1 MSIFKMMRVDGHD
14 YVDLSWKVF
23 KEVIEIETGLKDREI
38 QQKLI
43 DMGWTPPPRKE
54 KKPMNIYTKDLEEY
68 TYGWQTPPAVVPSV
82 VFKTRVRDESIAGNN
97 PYCWQDVNTFEL
109 FGGKKVL
116 LFSLP
121 GAFTP
126 TCDTMQLPTFESL
139 APDFYSLGFD
149 EIYCISVN
157 DAFVMNKWADSQDL
171 KYVKVIPDGN
181 GEFTRLMRME
191 VSKENLGFGDRSWR
205 YALVANNGTITDM
218 FIEDGKDSNIKED
231 PYVYTDPEFILETL
245 RDQA

>member
-1 MSIFKMMRVDGHD
+1 MTI
-14 YVDLSWKVF
+14 
-23 KEVIEIETGLKDREI
+23 DREI

-54 KKPMNIYTKDLEEY
+54 EEKMNIYTKDVEEY
-68 TYGWQTPPAVVPSV
+68 TEYQWSRPPSVVPSV
-82 VFKTRVRDESIAGNN
+82 VFKTRVRDESIEGNN
-97 PYCWQDVNTFEL
+97 PYRWKDLNSFDI
-109 FGGKKVL
+109 FAGKRVL
-116 LFSLP
+116 VFSLP

-157 DAFVMNKWADSQDL
+157 DAFVMNKWAASQDL
-171 KYVKVIPDGN
+171 EYVKVIPDGN
-181 GEFTRLMRME
+181 AEFTRLMRME

-205 YALVANNGTITDM
+205 YALVANNGKITDM
-218 FIEDGKDSNIKED
+218 FIEDGKDSNIEED
-231 PYVYTDPEFILETL
+231 PYEFTDPLYILETL
-245 RDQA
+245 KDIF